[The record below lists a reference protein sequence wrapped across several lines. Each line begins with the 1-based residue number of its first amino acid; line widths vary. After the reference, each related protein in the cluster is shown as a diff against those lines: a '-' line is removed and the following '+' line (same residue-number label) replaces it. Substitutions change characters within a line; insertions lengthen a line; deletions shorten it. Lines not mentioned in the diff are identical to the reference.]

1 MFFYGSCLFCGSWH
15 NDFFLSGTGVFLG
28 FMGEIAFLMPN
39 NFAVVYLFVIL
50 VMKLK

>member
-1 MFFYGSCLFCGSWH
+1 MAAAFFAVVGIMISFYLELAYFW
-15 NDFFLSGTGVFLG
+15 G